1 MIGNLL
7 IVDDELDVLEGLS
20 ELFKIELPEITVFSV
35 NNARKALVLLDT
47 VHFDVVL
54 TDINMPKMN
63 GISMFKKIRES
74 WPMCRVIFL
83 TGYKDFDYLYE
94 INQYKD
100 VIFLLKSETNENLLN
115 AVRKSFQSISEMM
128 RDNETFLLDRKI
140 RNVQQKYL
148 SSEMARKINQDTAI
162 EVEFLSEYV
171 KTLNLSI
178 DAPLFVFFFRIDS
191 LDISNRNRV
200 SINKHFNEYSQEYFP
215 RKLRVTIQWVTQN
228 QGLIL
233 IQSSDIDIT
242 SKDDI
247 YSHYIKAT
255 GATMYLQEK
264 LLMSHNESFSIMTSI
279 ELNYLSQIPK
289 IYKKLLSFSYLI
301 LSNREQTI
309 IKLEEV
315 INYNNTL
322 SNELF
327 DLQKFLSDFKIAIDT
342 RNKLVFENLIGKLL
356 FFILSSKHINQVQTA
371 YNGTMSI
378 IYSTLIKFNISKR
391 NNNYIFPSFESIQ
404 QAEQSILEYS
414 KLVSS
419 LFESKGESER
429 LAEITDRVKEYINS
443 NISSDLSLIKLA
455 DICFLNPAYLSRVYK
470 QYTGETISEYI
481 SRKRIENSKN
491 QLIKPQLKIKEIG
504 NSVGYITPHS
514 FTRFFKKN
522 VGMTPKEYRERNG
535 INDD

>member
-171 KTLNLSI
+171 KM
-178 DAPLFVFFFRIDS
+178 D
-191 LDISNRNRV
+191 
-200 SINKHFNEYSQEYFP
+200 
-215 RKLRVTIQWVTQN
+215 
-228 QGLIL
+228 
-233 IQSSDIDIT
+233 
-242 SKDDI
+242 
-247 YSHYIKAT
+247 
-255 GATMYLQEK
+255 
-264 LLMSHNESFSIMTSI
+264 
-279 ELNYLSQIPK
+279 
-289 IYKKLLSFSYLI
+289 
-301 LSNREQTI
+301 
-309 IKLEEV
+309 
-315 INYNNTL
+315 
-322 SNELF
+322 
-327 DLQKFLSDFKIAIDT
+327 
-342 RNKLVFENLIGKLL
+342 
-356 FFILSSKHINQVQTA
+356 
-371 YNGTMSI
+371 
-378 IYSTLIKFNISKR
+378 
-391 NNNYIFPSFESIQ
+391 
-404 QAEQSILEYS
+404 
-414 KLVSS
+414 
-419 LFESKGESER
+419 R
-429 LAEITDRVKEYINS
+429 L
-443 NISSDLSLIKLA
+443 
-455 DICFLNPAYLSRVYK
+455 
-470 QYTGETISEYI
+470 
-481 SRKRIENSKN
+481 
-491 QLIKPQLKIKEIG
+491 
-504 NSVGYITPHS
+504 H
-514 FTRFFKKN
+514 
-522 VGMTPKEYRERNG
+522 
-535 INDD
+535 

>member
-171 KTLNLSI
+171 KILNLSI

-264 LLMSHNESFSIMTSI
+264 LLMSHNESFSIITSI
-279 ELNYLSQIPK
+279 ELNYLSQITK

-419 LFESKGESER
+419 LFENKGESER

>member
-171 KTLNLSI
+171 KILNLSI

-279 ELNYLSQIPK
+279 ELNYLSQITK

-419 LFESKGESER
+419 LFENKGESER

>member
-171 KTLNLSI
+171 KILNLSI

-264 LLMSHNESFSIMTSI
+264 LLMSHNESFSIITSI
-279 ELNYLSQIPK
+279 ELNYLSQITK
-289 IYKKLLSFSYLI
+289 IYKNLLSFSYLI

-419 LFESKGESER
+419 LFENKGESER